1 MHASRMNEHL
11 VRLKEQ
17 VWSFFDLED
26 ETLRK
31 DTKSDQKLKGK
42 RKVERE
48 AMKMKRR
55 NKELQMEKRELE
67 VKLDSVQARTS

>member
-1 MHASRMNEHL
+1 MNEHL

>member
-1 MHASRMNEHL
+1 MNEHL

-31 DTKSDQKLKGK
+31 DTKSDQKLKDK

-48 AMKMKRR
+48 AMKMKKRR

-67 VKLDSVQARTS
+67 VKLDSVEARTS

>member
-1 MHASRMNEHL
+1 MNEHL

-67 VKLDSVQARTS
+67 VKLDSVEARTS